1 MGLGVIANILGLFF
15 IPETARRSPAEL
27 DELYEKR
34 IPAWRMR
41 GYVTDIQKTQ
51 RERLDRGGATTSAIA
66 AAA

>member
-1 MGLGVIANILGLFF
+1 MANILGLFF

-41 GYVTDIQKTQ
+41 GHVTDIEKTQ
-51 RERLDRGGATTSAIA
+51 RERLDRGGATSNIA
-66 AAA
+66 AAAA